1 MYCNKVTMMMMMM
14 MMMMMT
20 MTMMMMMIMMMIIII
35 IVIIAWL
42 QVWRIR
48 LEVTNN
54 LETDLSYYQ
63 ASSLKKKS
71 VDLILVL
78 SLGHERYAV
87 LSDIINKLSRSRIRI

>member
-1 MYCNKVTMMMMMM
+1 MMMMM

-54 LETDLSYYQ
+54 LVTDLSYYQ
-63 ASSLKKKS
+63 ASSLKKK
-71 VDLILVL
+71 VRRPDLGLVL
-78 SLGHERYAV
+78 
-87 LSDIINKLSRSRIRI
+87 RS